1 MAALPLDA
9 VEKIAP
15 MARLARPPGLPSAL
29 EGILNLAGQA
39 VPVLRL
45 GRLLQMPAL
54 EPGLYSIVIVL
65 KGGRV
70 ALLVDRVSEVL
81 PVDESALL
89 PVGSEDS
96 FNGCSEAVLSV
107 GGQTIHLLSPEKIL
121 LEKERAS
128 ISEFQAMEQQRL
140 QDWEP
145 AAQ

>member
-1 MAALPLDA
+1 
-9 VEKIAP
+9 
-15 MARLARPPGLPSAL
+15 
-29 EGILNLAGQA
+29 
-39 VPVLRL
+39 
-45 GRLLQMPAL
+45 MPAL